1 MMNASSSNVAVPWWA
16 DGEETH
22 VQGAGSG
29 SIVERVMGVVRL
41 NVPTYEEIEHDN
53 SATTQAAIV
62 VGVVA
67 LAGAIGALGIDEGNA
82 AVRFIYGIISAFI
95 GWILFSYVAYFVG
108 TRLIPG
114 ENTSADAGQLLRT
127 LGFAQ
132 APSVLGIFGILGAVG
147 GIFSFVGSIW
157 ALVCAVIALRQ
168 ALEMSTG
175 RAIGVAILS
184 VIAVIIVTLPFAIIL
199 GIGAAVAA

>member
-1 MMNASSSNVAVPWWA
+1 
-16 DGEETH
+16 
-22 VQGAGSG
+22 
-29 SIVERVMGVVRL
+29 MGVVRL

-67 LAGAIGALGIDEGNA
+67 VASGIGALGSDEGNA
-82 AVRFIYGIISAFI
+82 IVQFLFGIVSAFI
-95 GWILFSYVAYFVG
+95 GWILFAWLAHLVG

-114 ENTSADAGQLLRT
+114 ENTSADLGQVLRT

-132 APSVLGIFGILGAVG
+132 APNVLAIFGIIGALG
-147 GIFSFVGSIW
+147 GIIAFVGSIW

-168 ALEMSTG
+168 ALDMSTG
-175 RAIGVAILS
+175 RAIGVAVISFVIVLVVIV
-184 VIAVIIVTLPFAIIL
+184 VIAIPL
-199 GIGAAVAA
+199 GIGAAIAS

>member
-1 MMNASSSNVAVPWWA
+1 MYSARRRVR
-16 DGEETH
+16 GEDSH

-29 SIVERVMGVVRL
+29 SIVERMIGAAKL
-41 NVPTYEEIEHDN
+41 DVPTYEAVEHDT

-62 VGVVA
+62 VGIVA
-67 LAGAIGALGIDEGNA
+67 LAGAIGALGADDGNA
-82 AVRFIYGIISAFI
+82 VVQFIFAIASAFI
-95 GWILFSYVAYFVG
+95 GWVLFAFIAFFVG

-114 ENTSADAGQLLRT
+114 ENTAADVGQLLRT

-132 APSVLGIFGILGAVG
+132 IPNILAIFNILGAFG
-147 GIFSFVGSIW
+147 ALFAFIGSIW

-168 ALEMSTG
+168 ALDMSTG
-175 RAIGVAILS
+175 RAIGVAVISFLIVVFVTIL
-184 VIAVIIVTLPFAIIL
+184 IAIPL